1 LNGRAIA
8 RETGVATLRL
18 PFTPPQHKIF
28 SDPARVKVVVK
39 GRRFGFTRG
48 AAHHVMEEMARG
60 VGPVLWVDTVYA
72 NIGKY
77 YERYFLPALREL
89 PYSLW
94 RWRSSPPTLKI
105 MGQVCDFRSVDKPE
119 NIEGFGYRLLIL
131 NEAGVILNDDYL
143 WNNAIRPMTIDYTD
157 CRQIIGGTPKGKNL
171 FFDLAAKAQ
180 DRLDPR
186 YHDWA
191 YFHYTS
197 WDGPGS
203 RRVIKELEDD
213 LPELVRRQE
222 IYAEFIEGMAGVFK
236 NLDDCLG
243 GLETGPH
250 PDKRYVMGVD
260 LAKQVDFTVIAV
272 FDEATMR
279 MVHLN
284 RLNKV
289 EWTYQEE
296 LIAKTCLRYNRA
308 PFLIDSTG
316 VGDPTFERLLRAGLP
331 VVGFNFTAPKKRHLI
346 ENYMLAI
353 EGREVQLIPDPV
365 LVNEHKS
372 FAYEIAPGGI
382 KYGAPEGRHDDTVIA
397 CALGVMCR
405 KTVPEEPHVYVI

>member
-1 LNGRAIA
+1 LNGRTIA

-18 PFTPPQHKIF
+18 PFTPQQHAIF
-28 SDPARVKVVVK
+28 SHPARVKVVVK

-89 PYSLW
+89 PYALW
-94 RWRSSPPTLKI
+94 AWRSSPPTLKL
-105 MGQVCDFRSVDKPE
+105 MGQVCDFRSADKPE
-119 NIEGFGYRLLIL
+119 NIEGFGYRLVVL
-131 NEAGVILNDDYL
+131 NEAGVILNDEYL
-143 WNNAIRPMTIDYTD
+143 WNNAIRPMTIDYD
-157 CRQIIGGTPKGKNL
+157 ARQIIGGTPKGKNM
-171 FFDLAAKAQ
+171 FHELAAKAQ

-186 YHDWA
+186 YREWA

-197 WDGPGS
+197 YDNPLIPAE
-203 RRVIKELEDD
+203 RVKELEDD

-236 NLDDCLG
+236 NLEQCLG
-243 GLETGPH
+243 GMDTDPR
-250 PDKRYVMGVD
+250 PDRRYVMGVD

-272 FDEATMR
+272 FDEETMR
-279 MVHLN
+279 MVHFN
-284 RLNKV
+284 RLNRV

-296 LIAKTCLRYNRA
+296 LIAKTCMKYNRA

-316 VGDPTFERLLRAGLP
+316 VGDPIFERLLNRGLP
-331 VVGFNFTAPKKRHLI
+331 VVGFYFDAPKKRHLI

-365 LVNEHKS
+365 LINEHKS
-372 FAYEIAPGGI
+372 FAYEIKPGGI

-405 KTVPEEPHVYVI
+405 KTVPEEPHIHVI